1 MVTAHFVED
10 AVVKQ
15 NLLTG
20 LEISLCMKKLLGLKG
35 NEASGCE
42 KEGNFGSDF
51 SVQITKLRGRDEVH
65 YLLRTT
71 RPYQTHPFISLSLYI
86 YLYGA
91 DCTWS
96 ATNREQ
102 ESDAKHSLGLLLYC
116 ILIHFY
122 LWTKKRPL
130 SLDDVFCLHPNP
142 KTRNTV
148 PSLENTRTLQTSGH
162 TAVPNTA
169 LSP

>member
-1 MVTAHFVED
+1 M
-10 AVVKQ
+10 VKQ

-71 RPYQTHPFISLSLYI
+71 RPYQTHPFISLSLSLYI
-86 YLYGA
+86 SVWSRLYVVCHKQRA
-91 DCTWS
+91 
-96 ATNREQ
+96 R
-102 ESDAKHSLGLLLYC
+102 K
-116 ILIHFY
+116 
-122 LWTKKRPL
+122 
-130 SLDDVFCLHPNP
+130 
-142 KTRNTV
+142 
-148 PSLENTRTLQTSGH
+148 
-162 TAVPNTA
+162 
-169 LSP
+169 